1 MFRYHFSKINCHNI
15 YHVLMM
21 MSSILKRKNSFTGT
35 ENYNLLK
42 LLHPFIRY
50 QKFFLLQNHF
60 VEGTLR

>member
-1 MFRYHFSKINCHNI
+1 
-15 YHVLMM
+15 MM
-21 MSSILKRKNSFTGT
+21 MSSILKLKNSFTGT

-42 LLHPFIRY
+42 LLDPFIRY